1 MKAVGA
7 RLPRYDGIEHVTGRT
22 IFVDDVRV
30 SGMLWA
36 KALRSPVHSA
46 EIKGLD
52 TSKAEAMPGVHAV
65 VTWKDVP
72 LLEYGHLSALGIPAD
87 EPLLAK
93 DDVRYKGQPIAIVAA
108 EDEET
113 ANAAVEAISLD
124 LEERTPLFDI
134 RRAFDDDAPKIHHWG
149 NWYPHFEN
157 EMDRRQI
164 RKGSIADAF
173 DKADAIVQGVY
184 RPAAIEHVPLETQVA
199 LVVPEANGRLTIYSC
214 TQALYFSLGV
224 VAAHLQVPLNKL
236 KVVGGTV
243 GGGFGGKVDT
253 ATETMTSLLA
263 QKSGRPVKWRW
274 TREEEFLCS
283 STRAPWHMEVADAV
297 TKDGWI
303 LGRKMLTLHDSGA
316 YARFSPYGL
325 TKHAFHHTG
334 AYTIPNLE
342 FDGFV
347 VFTNRVPTTAMR
359 GLRRHLRLVRDGAPH
374 DAHRARARA
383 RSVRG
388 APEEREPRR
397 RHVAEPDRL
406 HRPVDRR
413 GGEGARRRHGRR
425 ARARVRGDDPRP
437 ARGRPA
443 ARAPRRPARQPGG
456 SLMAIKSGRGIAA
469 IEYPTGM
476 NQNGDPSQAWIKMK
490 PDGRI
495 DVFAG
500 TSDIGNGS
508 KTIQSQIVAE
518 TIGVPYD
525 WITYDN
531 SNTDSSPVCTG
542 TFASRATFVAGKAV
556 EKAAERVR
564 ERILEIAGKE
574 LEIDPS
580 DLEIVD
586 GEVLAKGA
594 PQKKIAVP
602 DVAGA
607 ATWTYGELITGDG
620 AQLKPFAA
628 IVDPETGEVDLP
640 PHSAIS
646 YAACAAEV
654 EVDDETGVVTV
665 TRLVQVYDVGRA
677 LNPTLVEGQI
687 EGGAVQGLG
696 LGVLENCYPYYPSTE
711 HRGGQFGSYLAP
723 GFEDLP
729 KIDTIIIENPSS
741 DGPYGAK
748 GIGEMANNAQ
758 PPAIA
763 SAVFDA
769 VGVWVTELPVTPER
783 VLRALEA
790 KAEPAR
796 EGRKVV
802 FDSELSVNAVSKGG
816 MRFEVPA

>member
-22 IFVDDVRV
+22 QYVDDVRV
-30 SGMLWA
+30 PGMLWT

-46 EIKGLD
+46 TIKSLD
-52 TSKAEAMPGVHAV
+52 VSKAEAMPGVRAV
-65 VTWKDVP
+65 ITWEDVP

-93 DDVRYKGQPIAIVAA
+93 DEARYKGQPIALVAA
-108 EDEET
+108 EDVDT
-113 ANAAVEAISLD
+113 ATAAVEAIALD

-149 NWYPHFEN
+149 NWYPHFEG

-164 RKGSIADAF
+164 RKGSIEDAF
-173 DKADAIVQGVY
+173 EKADAIVQGVY
-184 RPAAIEHVPLETQVA
+184 RPAAIEHVPLETQVS
-199 LVVPEANGRLTIYSC
+199 LVVPEASGRLTIYSC

-224 VAAHLQVPLNKL
+224 VAAHLQVPLNRL

-253 ATETMTSLLA
+253 ATETMCALLA

-283 STRAPWHMEVADAV
+283 STRAPWHMEIADAV

-303 LGRKMLTLHDSGA
+303 LGSEDADPPRLGRLLALLSLRADEALVPPHGRVHDPEPVVRRLRRLHEPRPDDGD
-316 YARFSPYGL
+316 AR
-325 TKHAFHHTG
+325 
-334 AYTIPNLE
+334 
-342 FDGFV
+342 
-347 VFTNRVPTTAMR
+347 
-359 GLRRHLRLVRDGAPH
+359 LRRHLDLVRHRAPP
-374 DAHRARARA
+374 DADRARAGA
-383 RSVRG
+383 RSIRG
-388 APEEREPRR
+388 AAEEREPGR
-397 RHVAEPDRL
+397 RHLAEPDRL
-406 HRPVDRR
+406 HRPLDRR
-413 GGEGARRRHGRR
+413 RRQGARRRHGGRP
-425 ARARVRGDDPRP
+425 RARVRRDGPRQARRRP
-437 ARGRPA
+437 AS
-443 ARAPRRPARQPGG
+443 RASRRPARESGG
-456 SLMAIKSGRGIAA
+456 PLMATHKGRGIAA

-476 NQNGDPSQAWIKMK
+476 NQNGDPSQAWIKVK

-525 WITYDN
+525 WVTYDN

-556 EKAAERVR
+556 EKAAEKVR
-564 ERILEIAGKE
+564 EKILEIAGKE

-594 PQKKIAVP
+594 PQKKIGVP

-607 ATWTYGELITGDG
+607 ATWTYGELITGTG
-620 AQLKPFAA
+620 AQLKPYAA

-654 EVDDETGVVTV
+654 EVDDETGIVTV
-665 TRLVQVYDVGRA
+665 DRLVQVYDVGRA

-696 LGVLENCYPYYPSTE
+696 LGILENCYPYYPSAE

-763 SAVFDA
+763 AAVFDA
-769 VGVWVTELPVTPER
+769 VGVWVTELPITPER
-783 VLRALEA
+783 ILRALEA
-790 KAEPAR
+790 RSEPAR
-796 EGRKVV
+796 NGKTIV
-802 FDSELSVNAVSKGG
+802 FDAELSVNAVSKGG